1 MEFFDKLSK
10 KATEAYKITAD
21 KTGKIA
27 KETKNKMKMND
38 LKCQISDLY
47 EEIGKKV
54 YEKHVREEEISIK
67 DELEEQCTKIDV
79 LSDEIESLLKESLE
93 LNDKKQCPNCH
104 TQLSKD
110 AKYCDQCGYKQ
121 EENTQDDEKEN
132 VEKSE
137 EDTNTSGEESQSNE
151 NEEENRECTQT
162 NLETTVEVETNPQ
175 IKEGDSEEE
184 VSSKLEESQKDDSST
199 IFYDNI

>member
-67 DELEEQCTKIDV
+67 DDLEEQCTKIDV

-104 TQLSKD
+104 AKLSKD

-121 EENTQDDEKEN
+121 EEDSQEEN
-132 VEKSE
+132 A
-137 EDTNTSGEESQSNE
+137 Q
-151 NEEENRECTQT
+151 EENRECTQT